1 MVKDYKDVEDFDQ
14 PLNQTKKP
22 FTKEQSTQQ
31 INDFYYIDDMS
42 DSYDEKSYHKRD
54 DLTLHCIPEEGSE
67 LTHENFRHSGV
78 RLLPTYGKNHDET
91 QSNDSTCTSIEEGGT
106 TITRTVS
113 QNTKRKI
120 FLAVFLFLVTLSQGF
135 MAWYGAEKT
144 RCKKTTTKSATLA
157 PIFMFGIAVIEIFF
171 STLVITITFTRKL
184 REKYKV
190 CTNTRLIVKL
200 VTACLI
206 VLLLIYL
213 SLVCFVE
220 LFSEEYDGCRYK
232 KILLKAQAIMTVVQG
247 CLFVILIYI

>member
-1 MVKDYKDVEDFDQ
+1 
-14 PLNQTKKP
+14 
-22 FTKEQSTQQ
+22 
-31 INDFYYIDDMS
+31 MS
-42 DSYDEKSYHKRD
+42 DNCDEKSYYKRD

-67 LTHENFRHSGV
+67 STSENYRHSGV
-78 RLLPTYGKNHDET
+78 RLLPTHENNHDET
-91 QSNDSTCTSIEEGGT
+91 RSNASTCTSIEEGV
-106 TITRTVS
+106 ITRNVS
-113 QNTKRKI
+113 KNTKRKI

-157 PIFMFGIAVIEIFF
+157 PIFMFGIAVVEIFF

-190 CTNTRLIVKL
+190 CINTRLIVKL

-220 LFSEEYDGCRYK
+220 LFSEEYEGCHYK

-247 CLFVILIYI
+247 CLFVILVYI